1 MVKLGDFTVPA
12 AALEYATEQYGERSD
27 EAKAADKRQR
37 APVTTDAQEYGRRP
51 GELDFPGV
59 DTPREA
65 PPLLPKDQM
74 RQGAD
79 LSLSARAS
87 STLPANV
94 MGLSRDA
101 EVRDQELAE
110 RGVPASKDEVDNA
123 VGAVGMTAIGGF
135 DKSSEGEKDPLY
147 AGTGP
152 LSDREM
158 NTVTRDE
165 QRIGELA
172 MDDDPYDGQPMP
184 FGDGDDVG
192 MDMLGDM
199 DSGVAETLD
208 DLDQTA
214 GGRY

>member
-1 MVKLGDFTVPA
+1 MVKLGDFTVPT

-27 EAKAADKRQR
+27 EAKVADKRRR
-37 APVTTDAQEYGRRP
+37 APVTTDAQKYARRP

-74 RQGAD
+74 RKGAE
-79 LSLSARAS
+79 LSLSGRAS
-87 STLPANV
+87 GGFPADV

-110 RGVPASKDEVDNA
+110 RGVPASKDEVDFGT
-123 VGAVGMTAIGGF
+123 GAVGMTAIGGF
-135 DKSSEGEKDPLY
+135 DQVRGGEKDPLY

-158 NTVTRDE
+158 NDVTRDE

-172 MDDDPYDGQPMP
+172 LENDSYDGQPMP
-184 FGDGDDVG
+184 FGDGDG
-192 MDMLGDM
+192 GEMDMLGEM
-199 DSGVAETLD
+199 DSSVSDTLD
-208 DLDQTA
+208 ALDQTA